1 MAEVIP
7 ERLYDAARRE
17 GIDVESEEQLAI
29 WAVWCCA
36 DSFPDLTVGDFRA
49 LRAFAKER
57 AGDAWC
63 GQIESHAMECADAS

>member
-17 GIDVESEEQLAI
+17 GIDVESEDQLAI

-57 AGDAWC
+57 RKAKRKERKDG
-63 GQIESHAMECADAS
+63 